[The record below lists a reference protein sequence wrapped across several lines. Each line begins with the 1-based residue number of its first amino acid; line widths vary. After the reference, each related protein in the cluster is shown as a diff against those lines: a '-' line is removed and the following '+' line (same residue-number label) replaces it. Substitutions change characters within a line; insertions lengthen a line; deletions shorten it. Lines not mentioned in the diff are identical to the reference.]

1 MDLSPS
7 PTGKKSKKSLRTRV
21 IGKTRNLHF
30 FPDDGVARWVET
42 ITIVDPYGDVST
54 RESID
59 PRPAGKMTGNRPT
72 VTYKGTTR
80 QISHMAWEYHHREK
94 LPRYARIKHLDGNP
108 WNNRIENLQLVPRGG
123 YQAIT
128 RIGGAVVYL
137 GTYPSATDAREAV
150 AAARAAVGLGPVRSR
165 KPVTSGE

>member
-1 MDLSPS
+1 MEPASP
-7 PTGKKSKKSLRTRV
+7 PVGKKSKGSLKTRV
-21 IGKTRNLHF
+21 IGKSRNLHF

-42 ITIVDPYGDVST
+42 RTIIDPYGDVST

-59 PRPAGKMTGNRPT
+59 PKPAGYLAGKTPSVR
-72 VTYKGTTR
+72 YKGTTR

-94 LPRYARIKHLDGNP
+94 LPRYARIKHLDGNH
-108 WNNRIENLQLVPRGG
+108 WNNKIENLQLVPRGG
-123 YQAIT
+123 HQAIT

-137 GTYPSATDAREAV
+137 GTYPTAEDARAAV